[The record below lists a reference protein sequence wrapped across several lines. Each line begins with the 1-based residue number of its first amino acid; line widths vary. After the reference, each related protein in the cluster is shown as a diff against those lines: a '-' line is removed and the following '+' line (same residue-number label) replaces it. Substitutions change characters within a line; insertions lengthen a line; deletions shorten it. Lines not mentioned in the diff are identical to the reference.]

1 MRSSAGNSL
10 AAWLFRGNHG
20 PFEHFRCIPL
30 YLPCPDRTIC
40 SGATLIKKTR
50 ANWSA
55 EKRFKLDMVMWCFAS
70 WWFGSF
76 FIFHNI
82 WDNPSHW
89 LSYFSRW
96 VKPPTSLSCLYVR
109 FTGCNS
115 DTPVPTS
122 LGTSQTS
129 FRTRRTSQPSLPYVL
144 ENILAEALENQKY
157 GTNLQAQMFFFTLR
171 QMGFIAG
178 KIINGGIFQRVPFQV
193 LLQAL
198 GEVTI
203 TFAEEGKVTPWECD
217 CRSGCPVQAVVL
229 GSGSSLQIQGVSG
242 FQSQS

>member
-76 FIFHNI
+76 FILHNI

-157 GTNLQAQMFFFTLR
+157 GTNLQAQMFFFYSQANGVYSWENHQWGDFPEGTLPSLVASAR
-171 QMGFIAG
+171 WGDNHLCGRRKGDAMGMW
-178 KIINGGIFQRVPFQV
+178 
-193 LLQAL
+193 L
-198 GEVTI
+198 
-203 TFAEEGKVTPWECD
+203 
-217 CRSGCPVQAVVL
+217 
-229 GSGSSLQIQGVSG
+229 
-242 FQSQS
+242 